1 MSDSPRGR
9 SRRHAK
15 YDRYAEER
23 TRRGK
28 MFLDATRRS
37 RIETRQRCHKSL
49 YETRKTQRGQD
60 AAARQTKIQIE
71 AVFKAPADHE
81 RVCILNEPERCCRR
95 SAMPRG
101 ENSAT
106 RRPAKR
112 IKKIHEGIAPR
123 RAPLCA
129 APLST
134 AQRRDAANRAR
145 TTGRKVT
152 YRVVRA
158 NRFLFRRR

>member
-1 MSDSPRGR
+1 
-9 SRRHAK
+9 
-15 YDRYAEER
+15 
-23 TRRGK
+23 
-28 MFLDATRRS
+28 
-37 RIETRQRCHKSL
+37 
-49 YETRKTQRGQD
+49 
-60 AAARQTKIQIE
+60 
-71 AVFKAPADHE
+71 
-81 RVCILNEPERCCRR
+81 
-95 SAMPRG
+95 MPRG

-123 RAPLCA
+123 RT

-145 TTGRKVT
+145 TGRKVT

-158 NRFLFRRR
+158 NHASSFDVDRRSARTLERRKSTKGGKLGTVIVTVGGHFRMFPLSRDIGELFKLAGSTAMYASFLP